1 MAVRLS
7 VRHPQSAAGD
17 AGEVRYE
24 LDQGRIAIGRS
35 AGADVRL
42 PHLSVSE
49 SHATLE
55 HAGGSY
61 SLRDEGSTNGTRVN
75 GTALVPLRP
84 RGLKEGDQIE
94 IGTFVLSFGLSAS
107 IGQPLSAERTASLA
121 RRMLREMLGR
131 EHGAASPPFL
141 RIDQGPDRGTVIQL
155 GDPPS
160 KLRVGRGD
168 EADLVLTDPDVSRLH
183 LELVRD
189 VDGTL
194 ARDLES
200 KNGLEVNGKRL
211 RERRLRHGDTIG
223 LGATVLAYQDPAE
236 EALRALDG
244 QRDVTITRTQPH
256 GADAEAPAPDP
267 VPAAAPIA
275 PAAAADRS
283 GQLTDLLVYAL
294 ALLVLVASLMGLAWL
309 FGS

>member
-7 VRHPQSAAGD
+7 VRHPQSVVGD

-24 LDQGRIAIGRS
+24 LELGRIAIGRS

-55 HAGGSY
+55 HMAGGY

-75 GTALVPLRP
+75 GAALVPLRP
-84 RGLKEGDQIE
+84 RSLKEGDQIE
-94 IGTFVLSFGLSAS
+94 IGSFVVSFGLTAS
-107 IGQPLSAERTASLA
+107 PSQPLSAERTASLA

-131 EHGAASPPFL
+131 EHGAASPPFV
-141 RIDQGPDRGTVIQL
+141 RIEQGPDRGTLIQL
-155 GDPPS
+155 ADPPS
-160 KLRVGRGD
+160 KLRVGRGE

-211 RERRLRHGDTIG
+211 RERRLRHGDMVG
-223 LGATVLAYQDPAE
+223 LGATLLAYQDPAD
-236 EALRALDG
+236 EALRALEG
-244 QRDVTITRTQPH
+244 KRDVTITRTHPH
-256 GADAEAPAPDP
+256 GAEDDKPPPATVPAAPVALPAPD
-267 VPAAAPIA
+267 
-275 PAAAADRS
+275 RS
-283 GQLTDLLVYAL
+283 AQLTDLLVYGL
-294 ALLVLVASLMGLAWL
+294 ALLVLVASLLGMAWL

>member
-17 AGEVRYE
+17 AGEVSYE
-24 LDQGRIAIGRS
+24 LDQVRIAIGRS

-55 HAGGSY
+55 QAGGGY

-75 GTALVPLRP
+75 GVPLVPLRT
-84 RGLKEGDQIE
+84 RTLKEGDQIE
-94 IGTFVLSFGLSAS
+94 IGTFVLSFGHTATL
-107 IGQPLSAERTASLA
+107 GQPLSSERTASLA

-131 EHGAASPPFL
+131 EHSAASPPFV
-141 RIDQGPDRGTVIQL
+141 RIDQGPDRGTVVEL
-155 GDPPS
+155 ADPPS
-160 KLRVGRGD
+160 KLRIGRGE
-168 EADLVLTDPDVSRLH
+168 EADLVLSDPDVSRLH
-183 LELVRD
+183 LELTRD

-211 RERRLRHGDTIG
+211 RERRLRHGDAIG
-223 LGATVLAYQDPAE
+223 LGNTHLVYQDPAE

-256 GADAEAPAPDP
+256 AAEVEPAPT
-267 VPAAAPIA
+267 PAAPVAPKPPVA
-275 PAAAADRS
+275 RPT
-283 GQLTDLLVYAL
+283 QLADLLVYAL
-294 ALLVLVASLMGLAWL
+294 ALAVLGASLLGLAWL

>member
-17 AGEVRYE
+17 AGEVSYE
-24 LDQGRIAIGRS
+24 LDQARIAIGRS

-55 HAGGSY
+55 QAQGGY

-75 GTALVPLRP
+75 GVPLVPLRA
-84 RGLKEGDQIE
+84 RALKEGDQIE
-94 IGTFVLSFGLSAS
+94 IGTFVLSFGHTAS
-107 IGQPLSAERTASLA
+107 LGKPLSTERTASLA

-131 EHGAASPPFL
+131 EHSAASPPFL
-141 RIDQGPDRGTVIQL
+141 RIDQGPDRGTVVEL
-155 GDPPS
+155 ADPPS
-160 KLRVGRGD
+160 ELRVGRGE
-168 EADLVLTDPDVSRLH
+168 EADLVLGDPDVSRLH
-183 LELVRD
+183 LSLTRD
-189 VDGTL
+189 GDGTL
-194 ARDLES
+194 ARDLDS

-211 RERRLRHGDTIG
+211 RERRLRHGDTIA
-223 LGATVLAYQDPAE
+223 LGATRLVYQDPAE

-256 GADAEAPAPDP
+256 AETAAPPAPPPPPTPSKAP
-267 VPAAAPIA
+267 VQRP
-275 PAAAADRS
+275 S
-283 GQLTDLLVYAL
+283 QLTDLLVYAL
-294 ALLVLVASLMGLAWL
+294 ALLVLGASLMGLAWL
-309 FGS
+309 FGG